1 MPAAEPSPPPS
12 APAPSAGASSVLG
25 TLRRPAFRGLM
36 AGSTVYFLG
45 SAMQTTAAAW
55 LMVELTGSSFL
66 AALVQ
71 TAVFLPMFL
80 LALPAGVLGDITD
93 RRRLIVLTMVVNAL
107 AAALLAALALAGWV
121 GPALLLWLV
130 FLCGCCNALMSP
142 SWNSAVADAVPRA
155 DLPQAVSVISIS
167 YNTARALGPALAGV
181 VFAFGGAGWNFG
193 AGCLAALALALTV
206 RRWPPPPHPP
216 SRLPAERLWGGM
228 LSGLR
233 FAWHADAVFA
243 QLVRVMAY
251 TGAGSALWA
260 LLPVVAQRQL
270 GLGAAGFGL
279 LMGCMGGGAV
289 VAGFLIGRLRER
301 HGLERTVAGGCA
313 VFAAAMLVCAWSP
326 WAAPVYLCLWFGG
339 GAWMAATSTFNAA
352 TQTSVPAWVRSR
364 ALAMHTLASL
374 GAFAFGS
381 ALWGALS
388 DLAGLGAAL
397 SLAALVMLAGP
408 VLARRYPLRMG
419 VYPDVTPAT
428 PREDVFVAYEPGLE
442 EGPVAVEIG
451 YRIREEDAQDF
462 LDEIELLRGPRQ
474 RDGATFWRVYRD
486 LSDPTRFVERFIVA
500 SWAEYLHQRARATM
514 ADQAVEARVRAHVP
528 PGVEITVSHY
538 IAER

>member
-1 MPAAEPSPPPS
+1 
-12 APAPSAGASSVLG
+12 
-25 TLRRPAFRGLM
+25 
-36 AGSTVYFLG
+36 
-45 SAMQTTAAAW
+45 
-55 LMVELTGSSFL
+55 
-66 AALVQ
+66 
-71 TAVFLPMFL
+71 
-80 LALPAGVLGDITD
+80 
-93 RRRLIVLTMVVNAL
+93 
-107 AAALLAALALAGWV
+107 
-121 GPALLLWLV
+121 
-130 FLCGCCNALMSP
+130 
-142 SWNSAVADAVPRA
+142 
-155 DLPQAVSVISIS
+155 
-167 YNTARALGPALAGV
+167 
-181 VFAFGGAGWNFG
+181 
-193 AGCLAALALALTV
+193 
-206 RRWPPPPHPP
+206 
-216 SRLPAERLWGGM
+216 
-228 LSGLR
+228 
-233 FAWHADAVFA
+233 
-243 QLVRVMAY
+243 
-251 TGAGSALWA
+251 
-260 LLPVVAQRQL
+260 
-270 GLGAAGFGL
+270 
-279 LMGCMGGGAV
+279 
-289 VAGFLIGRLRER
+289 
-301 HGLERTVAGGCA
+301 
-313 VFAAAMLVCAWSP
+313 
-326 WAAPVYLCLWFGG
+326 
-339 GAWMAATSTFNAA
+339 
-352 TQTSVPAWVRSR
+352 
-364 ALAMHTLASL
+364 MHTLASL